1 MALYEPLPC
10 PACGSIKVGITRS
23 HAQFKPSFPDD
34 DKHHVR
40 CFYCRTSG
48 PYGYNESAA
57 IVAWNALPRMST
69 IIAWQFQAAGL
80 ALALQRLEDR
90 GQSLRNAQWLAGR
103 YSCFAKEAHEV
114 GREFDTAL
122 ADARKVLESR

>member
-10 PACGSIKVGITRS
+10 PNCGAEKIDRHLDAHGNFFVQCSSCGLAGLHEDCGI
-23 HAQFKPSFPDD
+23 
-34 DKHHVR
+34 
-40 CFYCRTSG
+40 
-48 PYGYNESAA
+48 SA
-57 IVAWNALPRMST
+57 ITTWNNLPRMST

-80 ALALQRLEDR
+80 ALALQRLEYR

-103 YSCFAKEAHEV
+103 YSCFATEAREV

-122 ADARKVLESR
+122 ADARKVLEIR